1 MRLIPIIHSKLTDC
15 SLTTSTKYLQADL
28 DLHWI
33 RWLTAVPEQSWHTK
47 LAASPGRLALT
58 HIEFPQ
64 PKAPASFCFAFIPFR
79 HRCKRPPDSNRLHGR
94 TFGWVTTCA
103 FLVPPPT
110 HSVLLLM
117 KFRWVVRQLFQ
128 PGNGVELDPAELT
141 KVCSPFVHCLSY
153 RHTHQSQAQ
162 SQHREAE
169 EELATSKPAWVTRW
183 KPVWENKTKKP

>member
-79 HRCKRPPDSNRLHGR
+79 HRCKRPPDTGASYLQ
-94 TFGWVTTCA
+94 TQVQAT
-103 FLVPPPT
+103 
-110 HSVLLLM
+110 S
-117 KFRWVVRQLFQ
+117 RQQ
-128 PGNGVELDPAELT
+128 
-141 KVCSPFVHCLSY
+141 SPSWKDIRLSY
-153 RHTHQSQAQ
+153 YLCIFGA
-162 SQHREAE
+162 
-169 EELATSKPAWVTRW
+169 PAHSFGIASDEVQMSCPAAFPT
-183 KPVWENKTKKP
+183 WEWGWIRSCRAH